1 MKIEDELIY
10 QQYANWRLENE
21 EIIEFVENS
30 KTSIK
35 NTFEHVL
42 PVVEYLY
49 NDLIDNE
56 EYGEEEDGIFQF
68 GFNYLVFKYNE
79 IKYVLDNFCKGDYK
93 KLESIAKTINLLFH
107 VLEFEQALLENES
120 GTSDDIEEIIDLE
133 KEIEHYLEKCEN
145 APDELF
151 YKVDLKSNEIF
162 VKSNNEFESIESIF
176 ANIAL
181 SLDLDK

>member
-10 QQYANWRLENE
+10 TQYANWRLEHDE
-21 EIIEFVENS
+21 LITFVEKS

-49 NDLIDNE
+49 NELIDNE

-68 GFNYLVFKYNE
+68 GFQYLVFKYNE
-79 IKYVLDNFCKGDYK
+79 IKYILDHFCKGDYE
-93 KLESIAKTINLLFH
+93 KLESLAKTINLLFH

-120 GTSDDIEEIIDLE
+120 ANADDIDKIIDLE
-133 KEIEHYLEKCEN
+133 KEIEYYLERCEN
-145 APDELF
+145 APEELF
-151 YKVDLKSNEIF
+151 KRVDEKSNDIF
-162 VKSNNEFESIESIF
+162 VKGDYEFESIESIF
-176 ANIAL
+176 ASIAV
-181 SLDLDK
+181 SLEID

>member
-10 QQYANWRLENE
+10 TEYANWRLENDE
-21 EIIEFVENS
+21 LITFVENS

-56 EYGEEEDGIFQF
+56 DYGEEEDGIFQF
-68 GFNYLVFKYNE
+68 GFQYLVFKYNE
-79 IKYVLDNFCKGDYK
+79 IKYIFDNFCKGDYQ
-93 KLESIAKTINLLFH
+93 KLEAIAKTINLLFH
-107 VLEFEQALLENES
+107 VLEFEQALLENDQAS
-120 GTSDDIEEIIDLE
+120 SDDIDEIIDLE
-133 KEIEHYLEKCEN
+133 KEIEYYLERCEN

-151 YKVDLKSNEIF
+151 KKVDERTNDIF
-162 VKSNNEFESIESIF
+162 VKGDHEFESIESIF
-176 ANIAL
+176 ASIAI
-181 SLDLDK
+181 SLEID